1 MGFGEIV
8 KAIVEYGIYPVLM
21 AALLWITLV
30 AQKRQNQAADKQE
43 ERLTILIESGV
54 KLALK
59 EAKKHNEAEETENR
73 RVNTYIRTQLDSV
86 VTENG
91 ASRAF
96 CVAYHNGGTYLNAR
110 NFAKCSIVAESVDNQ
125 TRALMLDY
133 QNVQRALFIELDNEL
148 ATTGEFCLD
157 KIEEIKERAPGC
169 YQLLKQWGT
178 DSIYFKALVD
188 NTSNV
193 VLGFIAAEFNSG
205 RPKDLEA
212 LKLCLSKKA
221 QRISGA
227 IQVSHIGINGRCCE

>member
-21 AALLWITLV
+21 AAILWIILA
-30 AQKRQNQAADKQE
+30 AQKRQDQAAAKQE

-59 EAKKHNEAEETENR
+59 EAKKHNEAEEAENR
-73 RVNTYIRTQLDSV
+73 RVNTYIRTQLDAV

-96 CVAYHNGGTYLNAR
+96 CVAYHNGGTYLNTR

-148 ATTGEFCLD
+148 ATTGEFYLD
-157 KIEEIKERAPGC
+157 KIETIKERDPGC

-188 NTSNV
+188 NTSNM
-193 VLGFIAAEFNSG
+193 VLGFIAAEFNLG

-212 LKLCLSKKA
+212 LKLSLSKKA

-227 IQVSHIGINGRCCE
+227 IQVSHIGVNGRCCE

>member
-21 AALLWITLV
+21 AAILWIILA
-30 AQKRQNQAADKQE
+30 AQKRQVQAAAKQE

-59 EAKKHNEAEETENR
+59 EAKKHNEAEETDNR
-73 RVNTYIRTQLDSV
+73 RVNTYIRTQLDAV

-148 ATTGEFCLD
+148 ATTGEFYLD
-157 KIEEIKERAPGC
+157 NIETIKERAPGC

-188 NTSNV
+188 NTSNM

-227 IQVSHIGINGRCCE
+227 IQVSHIGIDGRCYE

>member
-21 AALLWITLV
+21 AAILWIILA
-30 AQKRQNQAADKQE
+30 AQKRQDQAAAKQE

-59 EAKKHNEAEETENR
+59 EAKKHNEAEETDNR
-73 RVNTYIRTQLDSV
+73 RVNTYIRTQLDAV

-148 ATTGEFCLD
+148 ATTGEFYLD
-157 KIEEIKERAPGC
+157 NIETIKERAPGC

-188 NTSNV
+188 NTSNM

-227 IQVSHIGINGRCCE
+227 IQVSHIGIDGRCFE